1 MQNGSFK
8 HISLGVMLLVISW
21 AGQQFF
27 LSWAV
32 WAGGGKLDQTVLE
45 ADLDSDLYSQT
56 EEERL
61 DLAEERA
68 ESDGGE
74 REKINDIQNDIQDKR
89 EDIFDSDEA
98 IEDRV
103 DAEGDSV
110 GYKSTTLSMTQWFL
124 RLKILFD
131 FVKIGAIFLML
142 KGALGLVQDNQ
153 VDSLTRWF
161 GIGAA
166 IIVLYAL
173 LTADF
178 LKELHTSWYFV
189 DNLISRGR

>member
-8 HISLGVMLLVISW
+8 YLSLGIMLLLISW

-32 WAGGGKLDQTVLE
+32 WAKGGTLDQVVHDANLK
-45 ADLDSDLYSQT
+45 SDVAYET

-61 DLAEERA
+61 ELAEEEA
-68 ESDGGE
+68 EDDGGE
-74 REKINDIQNDIQDKR
+74 TREIR
-89 EDIFDSDEA
+89 EDINDKKNDIHTKQDT

-103 DAEGDSV
+103 DAENDSV
-110 GYKSTTLSMTQWFL
+110 GYQATSLNMIQWFL

-131 FVKIGAIFLML
+131 FVKIGAVFLMF
-142 KGALGLVQDNQ
+142 KGSLGLIQDNQ

-166 IIVLYAL
+166 IVVMYAL
-173 LTADF
+173 LTSDF
-178 LKELHTSWYFV
+178 LEELQSSWYFV
-189 DNLISRGR
+189 NRLIN

>member
-32 WAGGGKLDQTVLE
+32 WAGGGKLDETVLE
-45 ADLDSDLYSQT
+45 ADLDSDFYNQT
-56 EEERL
+56 EEERI

-74 REKINDIQNDIQDKR
+74 QDKINDINDDIQDKKADIR
-89 EDIFDSDEA
+89 EEA
-98 IEDRV
+98 IEDTV
-103 DAEGDSV
+103 DAEVDSV
-110 GYKSTTLSMTQWFL
+110 GYKSTTLSMIQWFL

-178 LKELHTSWYFV
+178 LRELHTSWYFV